1 MCKKTGFIESS
12 STLVLYQISG
22 LDSENFKTKSYTRS
36 QIKVWSS
43 RVWDYVFEIQRKLDT
58 RDRCFMTRAFS
69 SILNSLFVS
78 FNFFDNFHRKKL
90 QIKVKTDT

>member
-1 MCKKTGFIESS
+1 MRTSKPNRIR
-12 STLVLYQISG
+12 G
-22 LDSENFKTKSYTRS
+22 LKLNFF
-36 QIKVWSS
+36 KVWSS

-58 RDRCFMTRAFS
+58 RDRCFMTRTFS